1 MALDDPV
8 DLLLLGGYELQ
19 DHDLQQLGGAKN
31 TLTDLVVAT
40 EDTAEDPTADWFK
53 NLEDFL
59 KTHKPI
65 GIKASVLI
73 YESESESDSES
84 DSESEPK
91 LKSKV
96 KLGGGRRPKTDNTNT
111 ISSNIVLHSWHGM
124 SKKQPQ
130 IMDYQSDVVKDMD
143 MPNVFSLF
151 SNLRDDMNIF
161 GGNDSLILDEDE
173 EDVAKKE
180 ALAAKEDDESDSE
193 SDSEADCGCDK

>member
-130 IMDYQSDVVKDMD
+130 IMDYQSGEKTVIGKKT
-143 MPNVFSLF
+143 PRYS
-151 SNLRDDMNIF
+151 RGIF
-161 GGNDSLILDEDE
+161 EHKVPARGNRKSAVPAGGAVL
-173 EDVAKKE
+173 
-180 ALAAKEDDESDSE
+180 
-193 SDSEADCGCDK
+193 